1 MTQTI
6 QRTEPSLPLM
16 EEVIENGTTRVWRN
30 KPRYISHVVMPN
42 SSQTGSNM
50 YLSLGGHGSLL
61 TPNKQQIEAR
71 NQKLTFSSQEAEAQ
85 LNYPSSE
92 AVTRNDGSR
101 QGANWKTCM
110 PVLRYYCTSIW
121 PWNNIRSISRTVLIL
136 WIPCIF
142 ALTDRVP
149 WSFQKSKS
157 LLLSGH
163 SEAGWSQGGAPLG
176 PTRSFPVFRTLDPC
190 LKVRHLKQLS
200 SG

>member
-71 NQKLTFSSQEAEAQ
+71 NQKLTF
-85 LNYPSSE
+85 
-92 AVTRNDGSR
+92 
-101 QGANWKTCM
+101 
-110 PVLRYYCTSIW
+110 
-121 PWNNIRSISRTVLIL
+121 
-136 WIPCIF
+136 
-142 ALTDRVP
+142 
-149 WSFQKSKS
+149 
-157 LLLSGH
+157 
-163 SEAGWSQGGAPLG
+163 
-176 PTRSFPVFRTLDPC
+176 
-190 LKVRHLKQLS
+190 
-200 SG
+200 